1 MNGVEAVAAELQ
13 ELQELY
19 ANAADKQHEDNNV
32 SHPSHYKF
40 RGKEAIEIVKEMLGK
55 KGTEQFLLGN
65 ALKYLYRYPKKHG
78 IEDLK
83 KARQCIK
90 MIIDLKEE

>member
-1 MNGVEAVAAELQ
+1 MNGVEAAAAALQ
-13 ELQELY
+13 EWH
-19 ANAADKQHEDNNV
+19 NCTAAAQHEDNV
-32 SHPSHYKF
+32 GHPSHYQF
-40 RGKEAIEIVKEMLGK
+40 RGKEAIEIVKEMLGE

-78 IEDLK
+78 IEDLE

>member
-1 MNGVEAVAAELQ
+1 MIMNETESLAANLQ
-13 ELQELY
+13 ES
-19 ANAADKQHEDNNV
+19 AATVQREYNPV
-32 SHPSHYKF
+32 SRPSHYQF
-40 RGKEAIEIVKEMLGK
+40 RGKEAIEIVKEMLGVE
-55 KGTEQFLLGN
+55 GTEQFLLGN

-78 IEDLK
+78 MEDLE